1 MGKNSFKTSAGSKED
16 YQLIAANLKGQIKI
30 EFGSLT
36 KFAEAKGMNRGNL
49 SSALSGSPT
58 PYRIRMIE
66 HLLETGKLF
75 NEVSETV
82 TKELRYALSAAVY
95 SHPDA
100 MSERGIPYAS
110 KFFEGKPW
118 RNTYFTEVMNGKR
131 NTPGTKLME
140 LCNYLNI
147 NIFTLL

>member
-1 MGKNSFKTSAGSKED
+1 MDSFKTSAGSKED
-16 YQLIAANLKGQIKI
+16 YQLIAANLKGRIKL

-36 KFAEAKGMNRGNL
+36 AFAEKKGMARSNL
-49 SSALSGSPT
+49 SSALSGKPT
-58 PYRIRMIE
+58 PYRIRLIE
-66 HLLETGKLF
+66 YMLDTGKNF
-75 NEVSETV
+75 ADVSTVV
-82 TKELRYALSAAVY
+82 TKELKLALSAAVY

-110 KFFEGKPW
+110 KFFEDKPW
-118 RNTYFTEVMNGKR
+118 RNTYFTEVMNGTR
-131 NTPGTKLME
+131 QTPGTKLME